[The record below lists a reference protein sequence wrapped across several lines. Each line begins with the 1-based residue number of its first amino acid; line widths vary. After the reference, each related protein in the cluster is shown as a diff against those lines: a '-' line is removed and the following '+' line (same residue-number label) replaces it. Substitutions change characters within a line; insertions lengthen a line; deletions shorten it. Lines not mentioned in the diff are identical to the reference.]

1 MSNPKDQAATQL
13 ANIVAASGRSVEQWT
28 SIVRG
33 TGLEKHGQIVSML
46 KSDHG
51 LTHGNANLLAATVR
65 EAMAGGPASADDLF
79 AAQYAGKK
87 QALLPVHD
95 AVAAIAGGL
104 GADVERV
111 VQKTGVSYRRAK
123 QFLLVQVP
131 SAKRVQ
137 LGLNLATTPPDDR
150 VAETS
155 GMCSHRVDVTSVE
168 EVDDDLARW
177 IAESYDR
184 AG

>member
-1 MSNPKDQAATQL
+1 MADPKDQAATQL
-13 ANIVAASGRSVEQWT
+13 ANIVEATGRSVAQWT
-28 SIVRG
+28 ELVRA

-46 KSDHG
+46 KADHG

-65 EAMAGGPASADDLF
+65 EAMAGGPASDDDLF
-79 AAQYAGKK
+79 TAQYQGKK
-87 QALLPVHD
+87 AGLLPIHD
-95 AVAAIAGGL
+95 AVAAIADGL
-104 GADVERV
+104 GTDVERV

-123 QFLLVQVP
+123 QFLLIQAP

-137 LGLNLATTPPDDR
+137 LGLNLDVTPTSGRVTDTT
-150 VAETS
+150 
-155 GMCSHRVDVTSVE
+155 GMCSHRVDVTSVDQ
-168 EVDDDLARW
+168 VDADLAGW